1 MLWTDVFVP
10 FPFGKG
16 DSGVLA
22 NYSLCGTEATLSLS
36 ASLVC
41 LSFSAEACAILHA
54 LCCSRQHQQVCYF
67 SSLLPL
73 SDSRSVLPLCPLI
86 RLSCCLK
93 LSDRSGSNCLY
104 SSSVL
109 SGYNKSLDTRFFR
122 ETTQLMKLAKQR
134 ALLVSSA
141 IRCTLFSFIFHIHSC
156 FSRTGGVMF
165 HLNSLTHRFVQFPP
179 RNLCFSGRSLLLISY
194 SLGLAE
200 SRILPAAPAN
210 TDPGH
215 LSSHSELSSYGHFAA
230 LALWRRS
237 VSLRPRSRP
246 WGIAR
251 LSGLH
256 GLPPRPPGNN
266 NNNNNKQKHN

>member
-1 MLWTDVFVP
+1 MLV
-10 FPFGKG
+10 
-16 DSGVLA
+16 
-22 NYSLCGTEATLSLS
+22 S
-36 ASLVC
+36 A
-41 LSFSAEACAILHA
+41 APT
-54 LCCSRQHQQVCYF
+54 
-67 SSLLPL
+67 SLLFLISSIL

-156 FSRTGGVMF
+156 FSRTGGVMS

-179 RNLCFSGRSLLLISY
+179 RNLCFLVT
-194 SLGLAE
+194 LAVCFLVFA
-200 SRILPAAPAN
+200 SVDAA
-210 TDPGH
+210 
-215 LSSHSELSSYGHFAA
+215 YC
-230 LALWRRS
+230 
-237 VSLRPRSRP
+237 
-246 WGIAR
+246 
-251 LSGLH
+251 
-256 GLPPRPPGNN
+256 
-266 NNNNNKQKHN
+266 